1 MTKLPNGWE
10 WKKIIEISEYRRG
23 SFPQPYGNKE
33 WYGGD
38 GSMPFVQVADV
49 GDNFLL
55 KDLTKQNISTLA
67 QPKSVFV
74 EKGSVI
80 VTLQGTIGKVAIT
93 QYDCFMDRTLAVFTK
108 FLSDIDKKYF
118 AYQLKSRFDIEKK
131 EARGATIKTITKE
144 EFSNFTIPFPPL
156 EEQRKIVKILDEK
169 FASIDESIRLAKDD
183 LLSLDEL
190 WQSILNYSF
199 NLLKSKLDN
208 DTYTLPPTWK
218 WKKLGDISIIVG
230 GGTPSK
236 NNSEFWENGT
246 ISWAS
251 VRDMNDDF
259 ILKTELSITQ
269 KGLECSSANLVDDR
283 YVIIATRVGL
293 GKVCL
298 INNPISF
305 NQDLKGILPSD
316 KLNKIF
322 LFYYFKNIA
331 SYLVGMGIG
340 ATVKGIKLDV
350 VKNIQIPLPPLKEQE
365 NIAKELESKA
375 KTIKELKELYTKRL
389 KDYEE
394 LKESLLDLAFKGG
407 L

>member
-10 WKKIIEISEYRRG
+10 VKKLEEVCEVS
-23 SFPQPYGNKE
+23 SSNL
-33 WYGGD
+33 
-38 GSMPFVQVADV
+38 A
-49 GDNFLL
+49 L
-55 KDLTKQNISTLA
+55 KDVKDLDGKYPIYGASGIVAWADFYHKEDEILGIVKDGA
-67 QPKSVFV
+67 GFGRVFILPPKS
-74 EKGSVI
+74 SVI
-80 VTLQGTIGKVAIT
+80 GTLNYLKNLENTNLK
-93 QYDCFMDRTLAVFTK
+93 YLYY
-108 FLSDIDKKYF
+108 FL
-118 AYQLKSRFDIEKK
+118 
-131 EARGATIKTITKE
+131 KTID
-144 EFSNFTIPFPPL
+144 FSQYVFGAAIPHIYFKNYKNEQIPLPPL

-169 FASIDESIRLAKDD
+169 FASIDESIRLVKDD

-190 WQSILNYSF
+190 WQSILNDSF
-199 NLLKSKLDN
+199 NPLKSKLDN

-218 WKKLGDISIIVG
+218 WEKLGDISTIVG

-305 NQDLKGILPSD
+305 NQDLKGVLPSD

-350 VKNIQIPLPPLKEQE
+350 VKQIQIPLPPLKEQE
-365 NIAKELESKA
+365 RIAKELESKA

>member
-144 EFSNFTIPFPPL
+144 EFSNFTIPLPPL

-169 FASIDESIRLAKDD
+169 FASIDESIRLVKAD

-190 WQSILNYSF
+190 WQSILNDSF
-199 NLLKSKLDN
+199 NPLKSKLDK

-218 WKKLGDISIIVG
+218 WEKLGDICEK
-230 GGTPSK
+230 TK
-236 NNSEFWENGT
+236 N
-246 ISWAS
+246 
-251 VRDMNDDF
+251 
-259 ILKTELSITQ
+259 
-269 KGLECSSANLVDDR
+269 ANLKDFNDYISYIDISSIDNKNFMILDYKKINSTQAPSRAKRQVKFGDIL
-283 YVIIATRVGL
+283 YATTRPNL
-293 GKVCL
+293 
-298 INNPISF
+298 
-305 NQDLKGILPSD
+305 
-316 KLNKIF
+316 
-322 LFYYFKNIA
+322 KNIA
-331 SYLVGMGIG
+331 MVNQEYYNPIASTGFCIIRAKKDVKKYIFYFLLSDYVTDFVARFIKG
-340 ATVKGIKLDV
+340 AQYPAVSDKDIF
-350 VKNIQIPLPPLKEQE
+350 NIQIPLPPLKEQE
-365 NIAKELESKA
+365 RIAKELESKA

>member
-10 WKKIIEISEYRRG
+10 VKKLEEVCEVS
-23 SFPQPYGNKE
+23 SSNL
-33 WYGGD
+33 
-38 GSMPFVQVADV
+38 A
-49 GDNFLL
+49 L
-55 KDLTKQNISTLA
+55 KDVKDLNGKYPIYGASGVVAWADFYHKEDEILGIVKDGA
-67 QPKSVFV
+67 GFGRVFILPPKS
-74 EKGSVI
+74 SVI
-80 VTLQGTIGKVAIT
+80 GTLNYLKNLENSNLK
-93 QYDCFMDRTLAVFTK
+93 YLYY
-108 FLSDIDKKYF
+108 FL
-118 AYQLKSRFDIEKK
+118 
-131 EARGATIKTITKE
+131 KTID
-144 EFSNFTIPFPPL
+144 FSKYVYGAAIPHIYFKNYKNEQIPLPSL

-190 WQSILNYSF
+190 WQSILNDSF
-199 NLLKSKLDN
+199 NPLKSKLDN

-218 WKKLGDISIIVG
+218 WEKLGDISTIVG

-350 VKNIQIPLPPLKEQE
+350 VKQIQIPLPPLKEQE
-365 NIAKELESKA
+365 RIAKELESKA